1 MSTYFL
7 LDIIRPDI
15 LTSISPNQST
25 VYLQW
30 LDIQRR
36 RFQETRRAA

>member
-1 MSTYFL
+1 MF
-7 LDIIRPDI
+7 LDIIRPDMFSGI
-15 LTSISPNQST
+15 PSIQNT